1 MWNTD
6 CVEPL
11 KAPGPSDPSGP
22 RRKVK
27 CRPAKNIAEH
37 GLPQPE
43 LTGQSLAQHVNPQY
57 LQILIFKRL
66 LLAKCIC
73 HPQIDTHGTSST
85 TCRQARRERKNL
97 SELAHGP
104 SWRAQGDAECPC
116 SAHSMNKCSFH
127 GLFAIFFIFLC
138 FCVHAHVC
146 VRMQAYDVTV

>member
-11 KAPGPSDPSGP
+11 KNPLGPSDPSGP

-57 LQILIFKRL
+57 LQILIFKCSYL
-66 LLAKCIC
+66 LNVSVIPKSILMA
-73 HPQIDTHGTSST
+73 HPQPLADRHAGSSEKS
-85 TCRQARRERKNL
+85 ERGG
-97 SELAHGP
+97 AHGP
-104 SWRAQGDAECPC
+104 S
-116 SAHSMNKCSFH
+116 
-127 GLFAIFFIFLC
+127 
-138 FCVHAHVC
+138 
-146 VRMQAYDVTV
+146 